1 MGFFDSPDLNHHEQV
16 VFAHDE
22 VTGLKAIIAIHNT
35 SLGPSLGGC
44 RVWNYETEEEALRD
58 VLRLSEGMTYKSAL
72 AGLNIGGG
80 KSVILGRVRDIGNE
94 AAFRAFG
101 RLVDSV
107 GGRYITA
114 EDVNTTPRMMEW
126 VREETEYVVG
136 LAPELGGSGDPSP
149 FTAWGTFVG
158 MKAACKKVFG
168 NDSLEGRKIS
178 VQGLGHVGVYLVEH
192 LSKAGAHVIV
202 CDIKEEKVAEAT
214 ALKNVTTCEP
224 DTIYDQEV
232 DIYAPCALGS
242 TVNDDTIPRL
252 KCPII
257 AGAANNVLADYDKH
271 GQVLMEKNILYAP
284 DYAINAGGVINVYG
298 EFEGYNEK
306 RSYDRVNHIYDVLL
320 EIFERSESSKIPT
333 MEAADELAEERIQ
346 KIGRLKQMRRSG
358 ERLFSKM

>member
-1 MGFFDSPDLNHHEQV
+1 MGFFNSPDLNHHEQV
-16 VFAHDE
+16 VFGYDE
-22 VTGLKAIIAIHNT
+22 VTGLKAIIAIHDT
-35 SLGPSLGGC
+35 SLGPALGGC
-44 RVWNYETEEEALRD
+44 RVWNYESEEAALRD

-72 AGLNIGGG
+72 AGLNLGGG

-101 RLVDSV
+101 RLVDNL
-107 GGRYITA
+107 GGRYVTA
-114 EDVNTTPRMMEW
+114 EDVNTTPKMMEW
-126 VREETEYVVG
+126 VREETDNVVG

-158 MKAACKKVFG
+158 IKAACKKVFG
-168 NDSLEGRKIS
+168 SDDLEGRKIS
-178 VQGLGHVGVYLVEH
+178 VQGLGHVGMYLVEH
-192 LSKAGAHVIV
+192 LSKAGAKIVV
-202 CDIKEEKVAEAT
+202 CDIKEEKLAEASK
-214 ALKNVTTCEP
+214 LKNVTVV
-224 DTIYDQEV
+224 DSDAIYDEEV

-242 TVNDDTIPRL
+242 TVNDETIPRL

-257 AGAANNVLADYDKH
+257 AGAANNVLADYEKH
-271 GQVLMEKNILYAP
+271 GKVLLEKGVLYAP

-298 EFEGYNEK
+298 EFEGYSES

-320 EIFERSESSKIPT
+320 EIFNRSESDNIPT
-333 MEAADELAEERIQ
+333 MDAADILAEERIQ

>member
-1 MGFFDSPDLNHHEQV
+1 MGFFDAPDLNHHEQV

-22 VTGLKAIIAIHNT
+22 ITGLRAIIAIHNT

-80 KSVILGRVRDIGNE
+80 KSVILGRVRDVGNE

-126 VREETEYVVG
+126 VREETEFVVG

-158 MKAACKKVFG
+158 MKAACKKLYG
-168 NDSLEGRKIS
+168 NDSLEGRKVS
-178 VQGLGHVGVYLVEH
+178 VQGLGHVGLYLVEH
-192 LSKAGAHVIV
+192 LSEAGAHVIV
-202 CDIKEEKVAEAT
+202 TDIKEEKVAEVT
-214 ALKNVTTCEP
+214 TLKNVTSCAP
-224 DTIYDQEV
+224 DEIYDQDV

-242 TVNDDTIPRL
+242 TVNDETLPKL

-271 GQVLMEKNILYAP
+271 GQILLDKGVLYAP

-320 EIFERSESSKIPT
+320 EIFNRSEESKIPT
-333 MEAADELAEERIQ
+333 MQAADELAEERIQ
-346 KIGRLKQMRRSG
+346 KIGRLKQMKRSG